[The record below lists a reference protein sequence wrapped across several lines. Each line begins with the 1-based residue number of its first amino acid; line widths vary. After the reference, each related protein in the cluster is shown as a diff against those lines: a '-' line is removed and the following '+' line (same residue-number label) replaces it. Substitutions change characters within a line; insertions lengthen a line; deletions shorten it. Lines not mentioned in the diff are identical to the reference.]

1 MIQDNSYQQARHD
14 AYLQWFDHCL
24 KNVDLQPPIVR
35 GVLTR
40 ISGLALEAKGIHC
53 KIGTRCQI
61 ISDSDQLI
69 EAEVVGFS
77 SGVTFL
83 MAMGKTHECAP
94 GMEVIPKEE
103 LIGLPVGDELIG
115 HVLDGNGSPLD
126 GKTLADDMPRS
137 RLNHHPINPL
147 LRSMINEP
155 LDVGV
160 RSINSLLTIGRG
172 QRIGLIAPSG
182 VGKSVLLSMMTR
194 YTNADITVIGL
205 IGERGREVSE
215 FLNNTLTEQSRKN
228 SIVVAAPADYS
239 PLHRVHAAQYATSI
253 AEYFRAQGKHVL
265 LLMDSLTRYAQAHRE
280 ISLSVGEPPV
290 SKGYPPS
297 VFAKIPELVERA
309 GMNEDGTGSI
319 TAFYTVLAENG
330 DLDDPVVDS
339 ARSVLDGHI
348 TLSRELAEYG
358 HYPAI
363 DIEKSISRI
372 MNNIVTKEHIQFA
385 QLFRSVYSKY
395 QENKDVIQL
404 GIYKQ
409 GSDEEL
415 DVAITLHKKL
425 MDFLSQDV
433 DEKSQLNE
441 SIDAIKNLFN
451 LTLAE

>member
-1 MIQDNSYQQARHD
+1 MANIQ
-14 AYLQWFDHCL
+14 
-24 KNVDLQPPIVR
+24 LQPPIVR

-61 ISDSDQLI
+61 ISDTDQLI

-77 SGVTFL
+77 SGISFL
-83 MAMGKTHECAP
+83 MAMNKTHECAP
-94 GMEVIPKEE
+94 GMEVVPKQE
-103 LIGLPVGDELIG
+103 LIGLPVGHELIG

-126 GKTLADDMPRS
+126 DKVLPDNLQRA
-137 RLNHHPINPL
+137 RLNQHPINPL
-147 LRSMINEP
+147 SRSMIDQP

-194 YTNADITVIGL
+194 YTNADITVIAL

-215 FLNNTLTEQSRKN
+215 FLHNTLNEESRKN

-239 PLHRVHAAQYATSI
+239 PLHRVHAAQYATTI
-253 AEYFRAQGKHVL
+253 AEYFRQQGKHVL

-309 GMNEDGTGSI
+309 GMNEDGSGSI

-372 MNNIVTKEHIQFA
+372 MNNIVGKDHIQLA
-385 QLFRSVYSKY
+385 QLFRSIYSKY
-395 QENKDVIQL
+395 EENKDVIQL

-409 GSDEEL
+409 GSDQEL
-415 DVAITLHKKL
+415 DVAIMLREKL
-425 MDFLSQDV
+425 MQFLSQDIEERSKI
-433 DEKSQLNE
+433 DE
-441 SIDAIKNLFN
+441 SIQA
-451 LTLAE
+451 LAGIFEQASKQ

>member
-1 MIQDNSYQQARHD
+1 MQRNNNYISSREA
-14 AYLQWFDHCL
+14 AYSSWYEKCINNLEL
-24 KNVDLQPPIVR
+24 SPPVVR

-40 ISGLALEAKGIHC
+40 ISGLALEAKGLHC

-61 ISDSDQLI
+61 LSDSDRSI

-77 SGVTFL
+77 SGRTFL
-83 MAMGKTHECAP
+83 MAMDKTHECSP
-94 GMEVIPKEE
+94 GMEVLPKDEFV
-103 LIGLPVGDELIG
+103 GLPIGDELIG
-115 HVLDGNGSPLD
+115 HVLDGNGKSLD
-126 GKTLADDMPRS
+126 GKNLPDNLQRS
-137 RLNHHPINPL
+137 NLIQHPINPL
-147 LRSMINEP
+147 MRSIINEP

-194 YTNADITVIGL
+194 YTNADITVIAL

-215 FLNNTLTEQSRKN
+215 FLQHTLDAESRKH

-239 PLHRVHAAQYATSI
+239 PLHRVHAALYATSI
-253 AEYFRAQGKHVL
+253 AEYFRSQGKHVL

-280 ISLSVGEPPV
+280 IALSVGEPPV

-309 GMNEDGTGSI
+309 GMNEDGNGSI
-319 TAFYTVLAENG
+319 TAFYTVLAEND
-330 DLDDPVVDS
+330 DLNDPVVDS

-372 MNNIVTKEHIQFA
+372 MNNIVSKEHIMLSQT
-385 QLFRSVYSKY
+385 FRSLYSKY
-395 QENKDVIQL
+395 QENRDVIQL
-404 GIYKQ
+404 GIYKP
-409 GSDEEL
+409 GSDQEL
-415 DVAITLHKKL
+415 DVAISFHEKL
-425 MDFLSQDV
+425 MNFLSQDIS
-433 DEKSQLNE
+433 DKSSFTE
-441 SIDAIKNLFN
+441 SIENLSSLFASN
-451 LTLAE
+451 Q

>member
-1 MIQDNSYQQARHD
+1 MSQNNTSSRVNECS
-14 AYLQWFDHCL
+14 QWFDQCMSNL
-24 KNVDLQPPIVR
+24 QLQPPVVR

-40 ISGLALEAKGIHC
+40 ISGLALEARGIHC
-53 KIGTRCQI
+53 KIGTRCEI
-61 ISDSDQLI
+61 IAESEQSI

-77 SGVTFL
+77 SGKTFL
-83 MAMGKTHECAP
+83 MAMDKTHECSP

-103 LIGLPVGDELIG
+103 IVGLPVGDELIG
-115 HVLDGNGSPLD
+115 HVLDGNGYPLD
-126 GKTLADDMPRS
+126 GKHLPENLTRS
-137 RLNHHPINPL
+137 KLTSHPINPL
-147 LRSMINEP
+147 MRSIINEP

-160 RSINSLLTIGRG
+160 RSINGLLTIGRG

-215 FLNNTLTEQSRKN
+215 FLHNTLNEQSRKQ
-228 SIVVAAPADYS
+228 SVVIAAPADYS
-239 PLHRVHAAQYATSI
+239 PLHRVHAAQYATSV
-253 AEYFRAQGKHVL
+253 AEYFRSQGKHVL

-309 GMNEDGTGSI
+309 GMNEDGSGSI
-319 TAFYTVLAENG
+319 TAFYTVLAEND
-330 DLDDPVVDS
+330 DLNDPVVDS

-372 MNNIVTKEHIQFA
+372 MNNIVGKDHIKLA
-385 QLFRSVYSKY
+385 QIFRSIYSKY
-395 QENKDVIQL
+395 EENKDVIQL
-404 GIYKQ
+404 GIYKK

-415 DVAITLHKKL
+415 DIAIALHENL
-425 MDFLSQDV
+425 MQFLSQDI
-433 DEKSQLNE
+433 DEQSGLIE
-441 SIDAIKNLFN
+441 SIESLSSLFTVN
-451 LTLAE
+451 NE